1 MARTVLLSARLLET
15 LATTALVFAAV
26 SEALAGEVLFTA
38 LDMLD
43 V

>member
-1 MARTVLLSARLLET
+1 MAGTVLLSVPMLET
-15 LATTALVFAAV
+15 LARRALLFASE
-26 SEALAGEVLFTA
+26 SEALAGAALFTA